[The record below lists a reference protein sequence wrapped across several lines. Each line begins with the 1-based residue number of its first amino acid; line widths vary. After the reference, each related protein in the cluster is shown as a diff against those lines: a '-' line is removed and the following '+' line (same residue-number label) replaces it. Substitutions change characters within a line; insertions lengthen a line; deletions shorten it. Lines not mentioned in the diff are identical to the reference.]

1 MSLLSK
7 VFGSITGA
15 NKIAQGQE
23 SSIQAQREMFGETKA
38 ALSPYIDFGKRGL
51 EGLTSFMSDPRMI
64 EQLPYYQFN
73 LDQGLQSLQR
83 GALAKGKFFSG
94 QNVQD
99 VLKFS
104 QGLASQTYQD
114 EFTRRFSLANVGLTA
129 GEAPAGPA
137 GAPGASLGETYL
149 TAGMGRAQAQGA
161 LLSAA
166 LGAAGTYSGLK
177 AGMPG
182 K

>member
-114 EFTRRFSLANVGLTA
+114 EFARRFSLANVGLTA
-129 GEAPAGPA
+129 GQALACAAGGPRA
-137 GAPGASLGETYL
+137 LLGEPYL
-149 TAGMGRAQAQGA
+149 QG
-161 LLSAA
+161 
-166 LGAAGTYSGLK
+166 G
-177 AGMPG
+177 
-182 K
+182 

>member
-129 GEAPAGPA
+129 GQALAGQA
-137 GAPGASLGETYL
+137 GATGASMGQTYL
-149 TAGMGRAQAQGA
+149 QGGQAQAQARGSLLNAISGGA
-161 LLSAA
+161 
-166 LGAAGTYSGLK
+166 GVYYGLK
-177 AGMPG
+177 KP
-182 K
+182 